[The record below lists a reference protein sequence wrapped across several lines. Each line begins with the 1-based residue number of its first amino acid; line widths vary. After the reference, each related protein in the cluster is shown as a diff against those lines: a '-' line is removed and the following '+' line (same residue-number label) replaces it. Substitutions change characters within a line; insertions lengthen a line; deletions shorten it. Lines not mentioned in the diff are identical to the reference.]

1 MWKWLGEGEEP
12 VYTNVVGS
20 ISVANGGEVV
30 FVGGA
35 LVSVPVVN
43 VEGEGT
49 VTAGTLQDVASLSFD
64 FRNESDYDRLVVNG
78 DLVFAANGTISLNIG
93 QGASVPG
100 EYPILTASSFAGGN
114 PLSWTRVVVNESNLC
129 AALFIQDDTLYLRL
143 TSKGTLMLFK

>member
-1 MWKWLGEGEEP
+1 
-12 VYTNVVGS
+12 VGS
-20 ISVANGGEVV
+20 ISVAHGGEVV

-64 FRNESDYDRLVVNG
+64 FPDESDYDRLVVNG

-143 TSKGTLMLFK
+143 TSKGTLLLFK